1 MDWDF
6 LIETFFLR
14 STTAE
19 RIMNILENNRLS
31 QQSPLLWQVK
41 CPGRNTWFTGPAI
54 AVTRWYVVHLMIPGT
69 WSTVVNLIDVFCR
82 ALILADGKLSS
93 QHSPWRQVPHFFSS
107 FYGFLCALLTHT
119 HVHLTLQSLPGITDY
134 YRKKKR
140 KWATQLLLVKQRP
153 RHEEIFPVK
162 SPQPS
167 TFGSDDTTTA
177 VV

>member
-69 WSTVVNLIDVFCR
+69 WSTVANLIDVFCR
-82 ALILADGKLSS
+82 ALILADGKLINYPPRIPPGGKFHIFFLLFTDFYALSS
-93 QHSPWRQVPHFFSS
+93 HTHTSTSPCRVYRVLQIITEKKNENEQRSS
-107 FYGFLCALLTHT
+107 F
-119 HVHLTLQSLPGITDY
+119 
-134 YRKKKR
+134 
-140 KWATQLLLVKQRP
+140 
-153 RHEEIFPVK
+153 
-162 SPQPS
+162 
-167 TFGSDDTTTA
+167 
-177 VV
+177 